1 MTLPPD
7 LQLRLARLSAD
18 LAHLQRTVHAL
29 MQQPG
34 RQGASARPEDVIA
47 SAQYLALEAAL
58 HTPEPVQPRATVHQ
72 STAKATA
79 TAAVA
84 ATATAAAAAAA
95 TAMSTTTTTT
105 TAMATVTGMATPA
118 SKPPSHSPVSEI
130 AALR

>member
-84 ATATAAAAAAA
+84 ATATAAAAA
-95 TAMSTTTTTT
+95 TAMSTTTT